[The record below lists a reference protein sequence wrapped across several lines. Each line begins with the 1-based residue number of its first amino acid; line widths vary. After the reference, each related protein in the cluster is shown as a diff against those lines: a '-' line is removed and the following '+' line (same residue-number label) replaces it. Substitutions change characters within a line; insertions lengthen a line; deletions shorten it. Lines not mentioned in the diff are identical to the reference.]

1 MTENDIMAELS
12 YAYLH
17 AVTARAGFGC
27 QAGSRI
33 DDGASVDALVRVYEK
48 MSVDSLLW
56 NFPIEVQLKA
66 TKQVLT
72 EIDGRYSYFFQGIKR
87 YDKLRDPGSPLPKL
101 LIVLLLPDDP
111 AQWLTL
117 DENSLISRRCA
128 YWVSLE
134 GAPASDNETGKTIAI
149 PRSQLLTVEALRNVA
164 LRLSRQED
172 LLYVI

>member
-17 AVTARAGFGC
+17 AVAARAGFGC
-27 QAGSRI
+27 SVGSRI
-33 DDGASVDALVRVYEK
+33 VDGASVDTYVRINEK
-48 MSVDSLLW
+48 MAPDSALW

-66 TKQVLT
+66 TKQILT
-72 EIDGRYSYFFQGIKR
+72 EINGRYSYFFKGIER

-111 AQWLTL
+111 TQWLTL

-134 GAPASDNETGKTIAI
+134 GAPASDNQTGKTIAI
-149 PRSQLLTVEALRNVA
+149 PRTQLLTVEALREVA